1 MPDVLSP
8 PPAQSVTIIPS
19 APSKPIKQ
27 GGVIKLGGSPPAAPA
42 APPATP
48 DPKAPPAAAPQ
59 EPKQP
64 DSRSDMFD
72 RLRKKG
78 NVETPPEPK
87 PQERPGEEAI
97 EGEEPHEEGQ
107 EKPPADPKAPPVTP
121 EEKKKASPWKL
132 VTEYKQRYAESEQR
146 FLDLEKEL
154 KSIKS
159 GQLPKEAQ
167 DRVAKM
173 EARNKELE
181 DEMRFVRYEGSQEFK
196 EKYDEPYGNAWKKTM
211 DRLGRVAITNPE
223 TGQARAA
230 TSEDLLEIVNL
241 PPDKAIERA
250 EELFGKL
257 GNWVA
262 ERAEHI
268 QNLFSERQEAL
279 AKAKTTGADREKQM
293 TEKQQRLYSE
303 IIDGVKTEWHKA
315 HEAALA
321 DEQNGK
327 FFKPVEGDEE
337 WNKHLEEGFTFADA
351 AMSLNPLDP
360 NITPEDRAKAV
371 RKHNAMRNRAAAY
384 KPMKY
389 KLGKLESKVA
399 ELEKELGQFKQSEPK
414 TGGDQP
420 SNANAVPEN
429 SRAAMLGRLNKLA
442 AK

>member
-27 GGVIKLGGSPPAAPA
+27 SGVIKLGGSPPA

-48 DPKAPPAAAPQ
+48 DPKAPPAAPQ

-121 EEKKKASPWKL
+121 EEKKKQSPWKL

-146 FLDLEKEL
+146 ALDFEKEI
-154 KSIKS
+154 KAIKS
-159 GQLPKEAQ
+159 GQLPKEVQ
-167 DRVAKM
+167 DRVAKI

-196 EKYDEPYGNAWKKTM
+196 EKYQTPYEKAWSRAM
-211 DRLGRVAITNPE
+211 SELGELTIQAE
-223 TGQARAA
+223 GGQPRQVN
-230 TSEDLLEIVNL
+230 SQDMLDLVNL
-241 PPDKAIERA
+241 PLGKARELANALYGDFANDVMQHRKEIRNLYEQRTNA
-250 EELFGKL
+250 LEEAKKTG
-257 GNWVA
+257 A
-262 ERAEHI
+262 ER
-268 QNLFSERQEAL
+268 EA
-279 AKAKTTGADREKQM
+279 QM
-293 TEKQQRLYSE
+293 TEKQKKLYSE
-303 IIDGVKTEWHKA
+303 ITDGVKSEWQKA
-315 HEAALA
+315 QEAALA
-321 DEQNGK
+321 DEQNGR
-327 FFKPVEGDEE
+327 FFKPVEGDDE
-337 WNKHLEEGFTFADA
+337 WNSHLEKGFQFADS
-351 AMSLNPLDP
+351 AMSSNPLDP
-360 NITPEDRAKAV
+360 SLSPEDRAKIV

-384 KPMKY
+384 APMKY
-389 KLGKLESKVA
+389 KIGRLEAKIA
-399 ELEKELGQFKQSEPK
+399 ELEKDLGQFKQSEPK

-420 SNANAVPEN
+420 SNANGGPADA
-429 SRAAMLGRLNKLA
+429 RTAMFDRLRQKA
-442 AK
+442 R